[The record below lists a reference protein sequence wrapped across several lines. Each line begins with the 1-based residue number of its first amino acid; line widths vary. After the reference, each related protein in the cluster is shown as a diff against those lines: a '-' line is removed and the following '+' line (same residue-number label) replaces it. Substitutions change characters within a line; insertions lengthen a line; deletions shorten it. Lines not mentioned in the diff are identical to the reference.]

1 MNKNKKNLLKIIT
14 IVIVLCLFISVP
26 VYSQFFIISNDYP
39 TDQQMDYIKKVLQ
52 VAKVYHIGKYS
63 YDDLIDM
70 MFAGLFKSLDK
81 YSEYMKPQEAK
92 DFTES
97 VNGEFSGIGVQIEK
111 QDDYIVIV
119 GVFDST
125 PAKEAGLKVG
135 DKIIAA
141 DGKSLIGKTT
151 DDAVKLI
158 RGPEG
163 TTVVIDILRDGK
175 TYRFSIVRRK
185 IKIPVVEYKVLENNI
200 GYIKLTQ
207 FSQGAS
213 NEVKKALDEFDKK
226 NIKNI
231 IFDVRNNPGGYLD
244 EAVKICELFVPEGP
258 IVTIEYNTFKED
270 YKSKNKSP
278 KYKLVVLTNESS
290 ASASE
295 IFAQAIK
302 DRKVGIVI
310 GTKTYG
316 KGTVQSLIGLPETST
331 KKGYMAKVTVA
342 KYKSPSGYYVEGK
355 GVVPNIEVQDDSLAQ
370 FGPDKIL
377 SLTATK
383 SFKKGDMDLEIL
395 AAQQRLYYLGY
406 LGSWTG
412 KMDDTMVAAV
422 KKFQKDNKLSQTG
435 VLDITTQK
443 KLNDRF
449 TEFLKS
455 KYVDKQLQ
463 RAVQYFKQGK

>member
-1 MNKNKKNLLKIIT
+1 MKINRKLLIKIVA
-14 IVIVLCLFISVP
+14 IVVALSILVAVP
-26 VYSQFFIISNDYP
+26 VYSQFFIISTDFP
-39 TDQQMDYIKKVLQ
+39 TDKQMDYIKKVLQ

-63 YDDLIDM
+63 YDELIDM
-70 MFAGLFKSLDK
+70 MFTGLFKSLDK
-81 YSEYMKPQEAK
+81 YSEYMKPQQAQ
-92 DFTES
+92 DFTQS
-97 VNGEFSGIGVQIEK
+97 VSGEFSGIGIQIEK
-111 QDDYIVIV
+111 QEDYIVVV
-119 GVFDST
+119 GVFDGT

-141 DGKSLIGKTT
+141 DGKSLVGKTT

-158 RGPEG
+158 RGQEG

-185 IKIPVVEYKVLENNI
+185 IKIPVVEYKVLDNNI

-207 FSQGAS
+207 FTQGCS
-213 NEVKKALDEFDKK
+213 NDVKKALDEFDKK
-226 NIKNI
+226 GIKNI
-231 IFDVRNNPGGYLD
+231 IFDIRNNPGGLLD
-244 EAVKICELFVPEGP
+244 EVVKICEYFVPEGP
-258 IVTIEYNTFKED
+258 IVTIEYNTFKDE
-270 YKSKNKSP
+270 YKSKNKNA
-278 KYKLVVLTNESS
+278 KYRLAVLTNESS

-302 DRKVGIVI
+302 DRKVGVVI

-316 KGTVQSLIGLPETST
+316 KGTVQTLIYLPETST

-342 KYKSPSGYYVEGK
+342 KYKSPSGYYLDGK
-355 GVVPNIEVQDDSLAQ
+355 GVIPNIEVQDDSLSQ

-377 SLTATK
+377 TLTATK
-383 SFKKGDMDLEIL
+383 KYKKGDMDLEVL

-406 LGSWTG
+406 LSSWTG
-412 KMDDTMVAAV
+412 KMDDAMVNAL
-422 KKFQKDNKLSQTG
+422 KKFQKDNKLSPSG

-443 KLNDRF
+443 KLSERF

-463 RAVQYFKQGK
+463 RAIQYFKQGK

>member
-1 MNKNKKNLLKIIT
+1 MNRNKKFKVIA
-14 IVIVLCLFISVP
+14 IVIVLSLLISVP

-39 TDQQMDYIKKVLQ
+39 TDQQMEYIKKVLQ
-52 VAKVYHIGKYS
+52 VAKDYHIGKYS

-81 YSEYMKPQEAK
+81 YSEYMKPQQAK

-111 QDDYIVIV
+111 QDDYIVIT
-119 GVFDST
+119 GVFDGT

-141 DGKSLIGKTT
+141 DGKSLVGKTT

-158 RGPEG
+158 RGQEG

-207 FSQGAS
+207 FTQGCS
-213 NEVKKALDEFDKK
+213 DEVKKVLSEFDKK
-226 NIKNI
+226 GIKNI
-231 IFDVRNNPGGYLD
+231 IFDIRNNRGGLLD
-244 EAVKICELFVPEGP
+244 EVVKMCKFFVPEGP
-258 IVTIEYNTFKED
+258 IVTIEYNTFKDE
-270 YKSKNKSP
+270 YKSDNKNP
-278 KYKLVVLTNESS
+278 KYRLAVLTNESS

-302 DRKVGIVI
+302 DTKVGVVI

-316 KGTVQSLIGLPETST
+316 KGTVQTMIYLPETDT

-342 KYKSPSGYYVEGK
+342 KYKSPSGYYVDGK
-355 GVVPNIEVQDDSLAQ
+355 GVIPDIEVQDDSLAQ

-377 SLTATK
+377 SLSATK
-383 SFKKGDMDLEIL
+383 KFKKGDMDLEVL

-406 LGSWTG
+406 LKNWTG
-412 KMDDTMVAAV
+412 RMDDETVNAV
-422 KKFQKDNKLSQTG
+422 KKFQKDNKLYPYG

-443 KLNDRF
+443 KINERF
-449 TEFLKS
+449 AEFLKS

-463 RAVQYFKQGK
+463 RAVRYFKEGR

>member
-1 MNKNKKNLLKIIT
+1 MKINRKLLIKIVA
-14 IVIVLCLFISVP
+14 IVVALSILVAVP

-70 MFAGLFKSLDK
+70 MFTGLFKSLDK

-111 QDDYIVIV
+111 QDDYIVIT
-119 GVFDST
+119 GVFDGT

-141 DGKSLIGKTT
+141 DGKSLVGKTT

-158 RGPEG
+158 RGQEG

-226 NIKNI
+226 GIKNI
-231 IFDVRNNPGGYLD
+231 IFDIRNNPGGLLD
-244 EAVKICELFVPEGP
+244 EVVKICEFFVPEGP
-258 IVTIEYNTFKED
+258 IVTIEYNTFKDE
-270 YKSKNKSP
+270 YKSKNKNP
-278 KYKLVVLTNESS
+278 KYKLAVLTNESS

-302 DRKVGIVI
+302 DRKVGVVI

-316 KGTVQSLIGLPETST
+316 KGTVQTLIYLPETST

-342 KYKSPSGYYVEGK
+342 KYKSPSGYYLDGK
-355 GVVPNIEVQDDSLAQ
+355 GVIPNIEVQDDSLSQ

-377 SLTATK
+377 TLTATK
-383 SFKKGDMDLEIL
+383 KYKKGDMDLEVL

-406 LGSWTG
+406 LSSWTG
-412 KMDDTMVAAV
+412 KMDDAMVNAL
-422 KKFQKDNKLSQTG
+422 KKFQKDNKLSPSG

-443 KLNDRF
+443 KLSERF

-463 RAVQYFKQGK
+463 RAIQYFKQGK

>member
-1 MNKNKKNLLKIIT
+1 MSKNKKLFLKIVA
-14 IVIVLCLFISVP
+14 IVIALSLFVAIP

-81 YSEYMKPQEAK
+81 YSEYMKPQEAE

-111 QDDYIVIV
+111 QDDYIVIT
-119 GVFDST
+119 GVFDGT

-141 DGKSLIGKTT
+141 DGKSLVGKTT

-158 RGPEG
+158 RGQEG

-185 IKIPVVEYKVLENNI
+185 KKIPVVEYKVLENDI

-226 NIKNI
+226 GIRNI
-231 IFDVRNNPGGYLD
+231 IFDVRNNPGGLLD
-244 EAVKICELFVPEGP
+244 EVVKICEFFVPEGP
-258 IVTIEYNTFKED
+258 IVTIEYNTFKDE
-270 YKSKNKSP
+270 YKSKNKNP
-278 KYKLVVLTNESS
+278 KYKLAVLTNESS

-302 DRKVGIVI
+302 DRKVGVVI

-316 KGTVQSLIGLPETST
+316 KGTVQTLISLPETAT

-342 KYKSPSGYYVEGK
+342 KYKSPSGYYVDGK
-355 GVVPNIEVQDDSLAQ
+355 GVIPNIEVQDDSLSQ

-377 SLTATK
+377 ALTATK
-383 SFKKGDMDLEIL
+383 KYKKGDMDLEVL
-395 AAQQRLYYLGY
+395 AAQQRLYYLRY
-406 LGSWTG
+406 LSSWTG
-412 KMDDTMVAAV
+412 KMDDATVNAI
-422 KKFQKDNKLSQTG
+422 KKFQKDNKLSLNG

-443 KLNDRF
+443 KLNERF

-463 RAVQYFKQGK
+463 RAIQYFKQGK